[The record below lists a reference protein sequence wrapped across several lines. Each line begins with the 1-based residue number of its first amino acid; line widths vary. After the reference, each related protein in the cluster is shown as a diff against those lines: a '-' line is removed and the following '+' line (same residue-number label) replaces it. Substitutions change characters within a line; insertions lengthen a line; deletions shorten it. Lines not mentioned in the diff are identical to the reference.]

1 MFYRERV
8 DLKRYN
14 NQRIVGIIL
23 AGGKSRRMN
32 FNDKSLQK
40 INKYSLIDR
49 VIVRAKKQVD
59 YLLINSNSDHIK
71 NNYNEYIVIK
81 DTIKGNL
88 GPLAGVLSGLEWIEK
103 KDSEINWLITFPVD
117 SPFFP
122 SDLVDIFLSHV
133 NEEQIIVAES
143 NSRIHPVFAM
153 WNKDLIP
160 YLKETLNNRN
170 LKIDEFTKNFK
181 MKVVKF
187 PFIDYD
193 PFFNINNQDDLIKA
207 KKIEELI
214 TAKGD

>member
-1 MFYRERV
+1 M
-8 DLKRYN
+8 
-14 NQRIVGIIL
+14 IL

-88 GPLAGVLSGLEWIEK
+88 GPLAGVLTGLEWIKK

-153 WNKDLIP
+153 WNKNLIP

-207 KKIEELI
+207 KKIEQLI

>member
-1 MFYRERV
+1 M
-8 DLKRYN
+8 
-14 NQRIVGIIL
+14 IL

-122 SDLVDIFLSHV
+122 TDLVDIFLSHV

-153 WNKDLIP
+153 WNKNLIP
-160 YLKETLNNRN
+160 YLKETLNNRI

>member
-1 MFYRERV
+1 M
-8 DLKRYN
+8 
-14 NQRIVGIIL
+14 IL

-40 INKYSLIDR
+40 IKKYSLIDR

-122 SDLVDIFLSHV
+122 TDLVDIFLSHV

-153 WNKDLIP
+153 WNKNLIP

-193 PFFNINNQDDLIKA
+193 PFFNINNKDDLIKA
-207 KKIEELI
+207 KKIEQLI

>member
-1 MFYRERV
+1 M
-8 DLKRYN
+8 
-14 NQRIVGIIL
+14 IL

-71 NNYNEYIVIK
+71 NNYNKYIVIK

-88 GPLAGVLSGLEWIEK
+88 GPLAGVLSGLEWIKK

-153 WNKDLIP
+153 WNKNLIP

-207 KKIEELI
+207 KKIEQLI

>member
-1 MFYRERV
+1 M
-8 DLKRYN
+8 
-14 NQRIVGIIL
+14 IL

-88 GPLAGVLSGLEWIEK
+88 GPLAGVLTGLEWIKK

-153 WNKDLIP
+153 WNKNLIP

-193 PFFNINNQDDLIKA
+193 PFFNINNKDDLIKA
-207 KKIEELI
+207 KKIEQLI

>member
-1 MFYRERV
+1 M
-8 DLKRYN
+8 
-14 NQRIVGIIL
+14 IL

-40 INKYSLIDR
+40 IKKYSLIDR

-88 GPLAGVLSGLEWIEK
+88 GPLAGVLSGLEWIKK
-103 KDSEINWLITFPVD
+103 KDNEINWLITFPVD

-122 SDLVDIFLSHV
+122 TDLVDIFLSHV

-153 WNKDLIP
+153 WNKNLIP

>member
-1 MFYRERV
+1 M
-8 DLKRYN
+8 
-14 NQRIVGIIL
+14 IL

-88 GPLAGVLSGLEWIEK
+88 GPLAGVLSGLEWIKK
-103 KDSEINWLITFPVD
+103 KDNEINWLITFPVD

-122 SDLVDIFLSHV
+122 TDLVDIFLSQI

-153 WNKDLIP
+153 WNKNLIP

-207 KKIEELI
+207 KKIEQLI

>member
-1 MFYRERV
+1 M
-8 DLKRYN
+8 
-14 NQRIVGIIL
+14 IL

-88 GPLAGVLSGLEWIEK
+88 GPLAGVLSGLEWIKK
-103 KDSEINWLITFPVD
+103 KDNEINWLITFPVD

-122 SDLVDIFLSHV
+122 TDLVDIFLSHV

-153 WNKDLIP
+153 WNKNLIP

>member
-1 MFYRERV
+1 M
-8 DLKRYN
+8 
-14 NQRIVGIIL
+14 IL

-88 GPLAGVLSGLEWIEK
+88 GPLAGVLSGLEWIKK

-122 SDLVDIFLSHV
+122 TDLVDIFLSHV

-153 WNKDLIP
+153 WNKNLIP

-193 PFFNINNQDDLIKA
+193 PFFNINNKDDLIKA
-207 KKIEELI
+207 KKIEQLI

>member
-1 MFYRERV
+1 M
-8 DLKRYN
+8 
-14 NQRIVGIIL
+14 IL

-103 KDSEINWLITFPVD
+103 KDSKINWLITFPVD

-122 SDLVDIFLSHV
+122 TDLVDIFLSHV

-153 WNKDLIP
+153 WNKNLIP

>member
-1 MFYRERV
+1 M
-8 DLKRYN
+8 
-14 NQRIVGIIL
+14 IL

-122 SDLVDIFLSHV
+122 TDLVDIFLSHV

-170 LKIDEFTKNFK
+170 LKIDEFTKNVK

-207 KKIEELI
+207 KKIEQLI

>member
-1 MFYRERV
+1 M
-8 DLKRYN
+8 
-14 NQRIVGIIL
+14 IL

-40 INKYSLIDR
+40 IKKYSLIDR

-88 GPLAGVLSGLEWIEK
+88 GPLAGVLSGLEWIKK

-122 SDLVDIFLSHV
+122 TDLVDIFLSHV

-153 WNKDLIP
+153 WNKNLIP

>member
-1 MFYRERV
+1 M
-8 DLKRYN
+8 
-14 NQRIVGIIL
+14 IL

-122 SDLVDIFLSHV
+122 TDLVDIFLSHV

>member
-1 MFYRERV
+1 M
-8 DLKRYN
+8 
-14 NQRIVGIIL
+14 

-88 GPLAGVLSGLEWIEK
+88 GPLAGVLSGLEWIKK
-103 KDSEINWLITFPVD
+103 KDNEINWLITFPVD

-122 SDLVDIFLSHV
+122 TDLVDIFLSHV

-153 WNKDLIP
+153 WNKNLIP

-207 KKIEELI
+207 KKIEQLI

>member
-1 MFYRERV
+1 LFYRERV

-14 NQRIVGIIL
+14 NQTIVGMIL

-88 GPLAGVLSGLEWIEK
+88 GPLAGVLTGLEWIKK

-207 KKIEELI
+207 KKIEQLI

>member
-1 MFYRERV
+1 M
-8 DLKRYN
+8 
-14 NQRIVGIIL
+14 IL

-88 GPLAGVLSGLEWIEK
+88 GPLAGVLSGLEWIKK

-207 KKIEELI
+207 KKIEQLI

>member
-1 MFYRERV
+1 M
-8 DLKRYN
+8 
-14 NQRIVGIIL
+14 IL

-71 NNYNEYIVIK
+71 NNYNKYIVIK

-122 SDLVDIFLSHV
+122 TDLVDIFLSHV

-153 WNKDLIP
+153 WNKNLIP

>member
-1 MFYRERV
+1 M
-8 DLKRYN
+8 
-14 NQRIVGIIL
+14 IL

-88 GPLAGVLSGLEWIEK
+88 GPLAGVLSGLEWIKK

-122 SDLVDIFLSHV
+122 TDLVDIFLSHV

-153 WNKDLIP
+153 WNKNLIP

>member
-1 MFYRERV
+1 M
-8 DLKRYN
+8 
-14 NQRIVGIIL
+14 IL

-103 KDSEINWLITFPVD
+103 KDSKINWLITFPVD

-122 SDLVDIFLSHV
+122 TDLVDIFLSHV

-153 WNKDLIP
+153 WNKNLIP
-160 YLKETLNNRN
+160 YLKEPLNNRN

>member
-1 MFYRERV
+1 M
-8 DLKRYN
+8 
-14 NQRIVGIIL
+14 
-23 AGGKSRRMN
+23 
-32 FNDKSLQK
+32 
-40 INKYSLIDR
+40 
-49 VIVRAKKQVD
+49 
-59 YLLINSNSDHIK
+59 
-71 NNYNEYIVIK
+71 
-81 DTIKGNL
+81 
-88 GPLAGVLSGLEWIEK
+88 
-103 KDSEINWLITFPVD
+103 D

-122 SDLVDIFLSHV
+122 TDLVDIFLSHV

-153 WNKDLIP
+153 WNKNLIP

>member
-1 MFYRERV
+1 
-8 DLKRYN
+8 
-14 NQRIVGIIL
+14 
-23 AGGKSRRMN
+23 MN

-88 GPLAGVLSGLEWIEK
+88 GPLAGVLSGLEWIKK

-122 SDLVDIFLSHV
+122 TDLVDIFLSHV

-153 WNKDLIP
+153 WNKNLIP

-207 KKIEELI
+207 KKIEQLI

>member
-1 MFYRERV
+1 M
-8 DLKRYN
+8 KRYN
-14 NQRIVGIIL
+14 NQTIVGMIL

-88 GPLAGVLSGLEWIEK
+88 GPLAGVLSGLEWIKK

-153 WNKDLIP
+153 WNKIRASAVRLGSKSKSTGSHYVITVGRQSDGPHL
-160 YLKETLNNRN
+160 TLGAAR
-170 LKIDEFTKNFK
+170 T
-181 MKVVKF
+181 
-187 PFIDYD
+187 
-193 PFFNINNQDDLIKA
+193 
-207 KKIEELI
+207 
-214 TAKGD
+214 

>member
-1 MFYRERV
+1 M
-8 DLKRYN
+8 
-14 NQRIVGIIL
+14 IL

-71 NNYNEYIVIK
+71 NNYNKYIVIK

-88 GPLAGVLSGLEWIEK
+88 GPLAGVLSGLEWIKK

-193 PFFNINNQDDLIKA
+193 PFFNINNKDDLIKA
-207 KKIEELI
+207 KKIEQLI

>member
-1 MFYRERV
+1 M
-8 DLKRYN
+8 
-14 NQRIVGIIL
+14 IL

-88 GPLAGVLSGLEWIEK
+88 GPLAGVLSGLEWIKK

-122 SDLVDIFLSHV
+122 TDLVDIFLSHV
-133 NEEQIIVAES
+133 NEELIIVAES

-153 WNKDLIP
+153 WNKNLIP

-207 KKIEELI
+207 KKIEQLI

>member
-1 MFYRERV
+1 M
-8 DLKRYN
+8 
-14 NQRIVGIIL
+14 IL

-88 GPLAGVLSGLEWIEK
+88 GPLAGVLSGLEWIKK

-122 SDLVDIFLSHV
+122 TDLVDIFLSHV

-153 WNKDLIP
+153 WNKNLIP
-160 YLKETLNNRN
+160 YLKETLNNRT

-214 TAKGD
+214 TAKGGLKYEFR

>member
-1 MFYRERV
+1 M
-8 DLKRYN
+8 
-14 NQRIVGIIL
+14 IL

-71 NNYNEYIVIK
+71 NNYNKYIVIK

-88 GPLAGVLSGLEWIEK
+88 GPLAGVLSGLEWIKK
-103 KDSEINWLITFPVD
+103 KDNEINWLITFPVD

-122 SDLVDIFLSHV
+122 TDLVDIFLSHV

-153 WNKDLIP
+153 WNKNLIP

-207 KKIEELI
+207 KKIEQLI

>member
-1 MFYRERV
+1 M
-8 DLKRYN
+8 
-14 NQRIVGIIL
+14 IL

-88 GPLAGVLSGLEWIEK
+88 GPLAGVLSGLEWIKK

-122 SDLVDIFLSHV
+122 TDLVDIFLSHV

-153 WNKDLIP
+153 WNKNLIP

-170 LKIDEFTKNFK
+170 LKIDQFTKNFK

>member
-1 MFYRERV
+1 M
-8 DLKRYN
+8 
-14 NQRIVGIIL
+14 IL

-40 INKYSLIDR
+40 IKKYSLIDR

-88 GPLAGVLSGLEWIEK
+88 GPLAGVLSGLEWIKK

-122 SDLVDIFLSHV
+122 TDLVDIFLSHV

-153 WNKDLIP
+153 WNKNLIP
-160 YLKETLNNRN
+160 YLKETLNNRT

>member
-1 MFYRERV
+1 M
-8 DLKRYN
+8 
-14 NQRIVGIIL
+14 IL

-122 SDLVDIFLSHV
+122 TDLVDIFLSHV

-153 WNKDLIP
+153 WNKNLIP

-170 LKIDEFTKNFK
+170 LKIDQFTKNFK

-207 KKIEELI
+207 KKIEQLI

>member
-1 MFYRERV
+1 M
-8 DLKRYN
+8 
-14 NQRIVGIIL
+14 IL

-122 SDLVDIFLSHV
+122 TDLVDIFLSHV

-153 WNKDLIP
+153 WNKNLIP

-207 KKIEELI
+207 KKIEQLI

>member
-1 MFYRERV
+1 M
-8 DLKRYN
+8 
-14 NQRIVGIIL
+14 IL

-103 KDSEINWLITFPVD
+103 KDSEINWLITFSVD

-122 SDLVDIFLSHV
+122 TDLVDIFLSQI

-153 WNKDLIP
+153 WNKNLIP
-160 YLKETLNNRN
+160 YSKETLNKRN
-170 LKIDEFTKNFK
+170 PKIDEFTKNFK

-193 PFFNINNQDDLIKA
+193 PFFNINNQNDLIKA
-207 KKIEELI
+207 KIIEKLI
-214 TAKGD
+214 KNKGI

>member
-1 MFYRERV
+1 M
-8 DLKRYN
+8 
-14 NQRIVGIIL
+14 IL

-88 GPLAGVLSGLEWIEK
+88 GPLAGVLSGLEWIKK
-103 KDSEINWLITFPVD
+103 KDNEINWLITFPVD

-122 SDLVDIFLSHV
+122 TDLVDIFLSHV

-153 WNKDLIP
+153 WNKNLIP

-207 KKIEELI
+207 KKIEQLI

>member
-1 MFYRERV
+1 M
-8 DLKRYN
+8 
-14 NQRIVGIIL
+14 IL

-88 GPLAGVLSGLEWIEK
+88 GPLAGVLSGLEWIKK

-122 SDLVDIFLSHV
+122 TDLVDIFLSHV

-153 WNKDLIP
+153 WNKNLIP

-207 KKIEELI
+207 KKIEQLI

>member
-1 MFYRERV
+1 M
-8 DLKRYN
+8 
-14 NQRIVGIIL
+14 IL

-122 SDLVDIFLSHV
+122 TDLVDIFLSHV

-153 WNKDLIP
+153 WNKNLIP

>member
-1 MFYRERV
+1 M
-8 DLKRYN
+8 
-14 NQRIVGIIL
+14 IL

-40 INKYSLIDR
+40 INKYSLIDS

-71 NNYNEYIVIK
+71 NNYNKYIVIK

-88 GPLAGVLSGLEWIEK
+88 GPLAGVLSGLEWIKK

-122 SDLVDIFLSHV
+122 TDLVDIFLSHV

-153 WNKDLIP
+153 WNKNLIP